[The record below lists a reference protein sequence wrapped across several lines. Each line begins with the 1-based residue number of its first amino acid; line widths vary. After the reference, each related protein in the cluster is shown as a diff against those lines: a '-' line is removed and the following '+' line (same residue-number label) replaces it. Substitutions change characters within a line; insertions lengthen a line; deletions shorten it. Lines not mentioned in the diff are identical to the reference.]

1 MAEFSSTADLE
12 RASVYISYI
21 QVDDSISIR
30 IKYAEEDANLLSF
43 LDELA
48 NQVNLTLNSYASD
61 PDPDT
66 VVPFSDDT
74 WSAKGLTDRMA
85 DQAAKSLGRATSFYC
100 CLPQVEFE
108 SLTST
113 NGCTLVFS
121 ESPNDLK
128 EEYQSDREPD
138 KSEVDTHFPEKS
150 TQVVEQG
157 HGDHKERPGTLT
169 FALAIDQF

>member
-74 WSAKGLTDRMA
+74 WSAKGLTD
-85 DQAAKSLGRATSFYC
+85 L
-100 CLPQVEFE
+100 
-108 SLTST
+108 
-113 NGCTLVFS
+113 FS

-157 HGDHKERPGTLT
+157 HGDHKERPDNQDGHFKDGHYYRNIQIAPGCKYHEGNITDIKD
-169 FALAIDQF
+169 FKEFFGRQ